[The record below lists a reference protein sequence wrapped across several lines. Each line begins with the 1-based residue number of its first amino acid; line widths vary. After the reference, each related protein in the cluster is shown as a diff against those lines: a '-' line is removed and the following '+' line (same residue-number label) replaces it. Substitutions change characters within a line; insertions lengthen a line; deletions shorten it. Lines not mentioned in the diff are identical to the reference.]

1 MTTEPLSCDAIASS
15 LSSLFTSMLGVKP
28 GKEAG
33 PELGLYVVVGVD
45 DAIELDREVWRILK
59 SFTSSAEGTNMSPI
73 ETPLLKALGDVL
85 SGLDDTA

>member
-15 LSSLFTSMLGVKP
+15 LSSLFTSMLVKP

-45 DAIELDREVWRILK
+45 GAMELDREVWRILK

-73 ETPLLKALGDVL
+73 ETPLLKVLGDVL